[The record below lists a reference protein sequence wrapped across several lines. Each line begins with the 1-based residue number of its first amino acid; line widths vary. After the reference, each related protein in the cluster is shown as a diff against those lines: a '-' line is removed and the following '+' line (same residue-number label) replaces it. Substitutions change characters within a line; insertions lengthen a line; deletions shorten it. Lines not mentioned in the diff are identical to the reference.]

1 MKIANV
7 TIDADKLPKIPEVVQ
22 QLIQS
27 LNNDDV
33 DIQKLARQISL
44 DQVITARILRV
55 ANSPIFG
62 GQRDI
67 ATVNDAVIRLGL
79 NTVRSLVMA
88 AGFVTTL
95 KSPADFDIKNFWRHS
110 FRIATLCKWLAQ
122 FSELKDVD
130 REAAFCCGMM
140 NNIGVLVIHII
151 YPKHASE
158 IETLVS
164 HGGNR
169 LSIEASRLEYTNND
183 VASLLA
189 EHWHFPTLFQ
199 YALFNQA
206 NPLGSDGDSV
216 NIYAALIYIA
226 KYLDD
231 SITDECNGD
240 AIAVSMPVEVVNA
253 IGIDCERVIAE
264 LEAAKELLHSSH
276 IFID

>member
-27 LNNDDV
+27 LNEDDV

-67 ATVNDAVIRLGL
+67 TTINDAVIRLGL
-79 NTVRSLVMA
+79 NTVRSLVLA

-95 KSPADFDIKNFWRHS
+95 KSPADFDIKGFWRHS
-110 FRIATLCKWLAQ
+110 FQIATLCKWLAP
-122 FSELKDVD
+122 FSNIQDLD

-140 NNIGVLVIHII
+140 NNIGVLVIHIV
-151 YPKHASE
+151 YPLHASE
-158 IETLVS
+158 IETLVA
-164 HGGNR
+164 HGGDR
-169 LSIEASRLEYTNND
+169 LSIEFSRLEYTNND

-189 EHWHFPTLFQ
+189 RHWNFPELFQ
-199 YALFNQA
+199 HALLQQA
-206 NPLGSDGDSV
+206 QPLSNKDI

-231 SITDECNGD
+231 SITDEYDAD
-240 AIAVSMPVEVVNA
+240 AIAASMPVEVASA
-253 IGIDCERVIAE
+253 IGIDCERVVAE
-264 LEAAKELLHSSH
+264 LEVAKELLHSSH